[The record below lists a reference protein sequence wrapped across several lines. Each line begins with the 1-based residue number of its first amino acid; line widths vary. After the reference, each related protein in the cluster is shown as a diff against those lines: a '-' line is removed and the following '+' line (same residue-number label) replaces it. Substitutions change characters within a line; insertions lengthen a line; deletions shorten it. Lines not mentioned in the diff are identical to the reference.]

1 MQVVVDSDSMNHVV
15 RSSKKSGP
23 HFVTCLDGPIK
34 DGRLTI
40 ALDVASGLQSEW
52 AKPCGIELI
61 KRLVIKWEDLNGIV
75 WITNLQSLGGAAVKQ
90 LKSLGFKDKTID
102 KLILR
107 LARETNDH
115 IVVSEDSDFWD
126 PKDTN
131 SPGHE
136 NAPVARYCKRSLD
149 IEIILLK
156 SLLGRLR
163 KSNAAGSP

>member
-1 MQVVVDSDSMNHVV
+1 MQVVVDSVSMNHVV
-15 RSSKKSGP
+15 RSPKKSGP
-23 HFVTCLDGPIK
+23 HFVTCLDKPIK

-40 ALDVASGLQSEW
+40 ALDTASGLQSEW

-61 KRLVIKWEDLNGIV
+61 KSLVIKWDDLNGIV
-75 WITNLQSLGGAAVKQ
+75 WIRNLQSLGGAVVKQ

-102 KLILR
+102 KLILK
-107 LARETNDH
+107 LARETKDH

-126 PKDTN
+126 PRDTN

-136 NAPVARYCKRSLD
+136 NAPVARFCRESLG

-156 SLLGRLR
+156 FLLQRLR
-163 KSNAAGSP
+163 I